1 MGGRRH
7 FGGTSG
13 VLAGLAITALMWA
26 APDGI
31 CAEEQPEPSAEKGHA
46 LAEKLCSGCHVIE
59 PDASATVPAG
69 VPPFRTIANRPGQT
83 AERIMNVLI
92 QPHVPMPDMHLSR
105 EEMLDIVAYLETLRT
120 DSSLPPLLPKHA
132 PKPKYPEPS

>member
-1 MGGRRH
+1 MSGRRFH
-7 FGGTSG
+7 SLCG
-13 VLAGLAITALMWA
+13 VVAAVAIAALAWPMSQAV
-26 APDGI
+26 
-31 CAEEQPEPSAEKGHA
+31 CAEEPPEPSAEKGHA
-46 LAEKLCSGCHVIE
+46 LAQKLCSGCHVIE
-59 PDASATVPAG
+59 SEASTTVPAG

-120 DSSLPPLLPKHA
+120 DTSLPPLLPKHG